1 MTVQALARQRFG
13 FQRLPVVTAVVFV
26 ITATTSVLGLVI
38 PGMLAGW
45 QRAPQGLHGDWWRT
59 FTALLVQDG
68 GVAGTISNLAFLLVL
83 GAMAEQVLGPGRW
96 LACYVGAGLVG
107 ELAGYAWQPRGA
119 GNSVAICGLAGALTV
134 ALLVGARAPRLAP
147 VVLVYWCGAL
157 LATRWGPGLLLVGVA
172 GGVVVQLALGRGV
185 PVGRP
190 VAIAATT
197 VALLLTAAMD
207 LHGAAMVAGIV
218 IAAVIGRPV
227 ANPHP

>member
-1 MTVQALARQRFG
+1 
-13 FQRLPVVTAVVFV
+13 
-26 ITATTSVLGLVI
+26 
-38 PGMLAGW
+38 
-45 QRAPQGLHGDWWRT
+45 
-59 FTALLVQDG
+59 
-68 GVAGTISNLAFLLVL
+68 
-83 GAMAEQVLGPGRW
+83 
-96 LACYVGAGLVG
+96 
-107 ELAGYAWQPRGA
+107 
-119 GNSVAICGLAGALTV
+119 VAICGLAGALIV

-157 LATRWGPGLLLVGVA
+157 VAARWGPSLLLVGVA

-190 VAIAATT
+190 VAMAATV
-197 VALLLTAAMD
+197 VALVLTAAMD